1 MHIRRYTRSST
12 GEWHRGW
19 LWDKSRWRVAFL
31 LGALALILG
40 GCSSRFLY
48 DKLDSLIVWRVQ
60 SYVSLTAAQKSNLKA
75 DLQEHLYRIRINEM
89 PRAAALIEQSVRQ
102 LESGPVTVAMMNAR
116 YGEAQQLYDGLMLGI
131 VPLAER
137 FLRSLSED
145 QISEYFANI
154 DELNDE
160 MYEDYSG
167 RTPEVREENRNRSAL
182 KMAQKFFGKLTD
194 EQEVLITGTLAR
206 MEDAS
211 EEWIDYQRLWQQRFR
226 ELIQER
232 PVADIYR
239 ARLTDLFVYPRNL
252 HSAEYR
258 ARVDGNR
265 AILNGMLEELFA
277 SLSDSQRQRAV
288 KKLNGYAELL
298 RELAE
303 AE

>member
-1 MHIRRYTRSST
+1 MHIRRHTRSST
-12 GEWHRGW
+12 VGWHRGW
-19 LWDKSRWRVAFL
+19 LWDKSPWRVALL

-48 DKLDSLIVWRVQ
+48 NKLDSLIVWRVQ
-60 SYVSLTAAQKSNLKA
+60 SYVSLTADQKRDLKA
-75 DLQEHLYRIRINEM
+75 DIQAHLDHVRVYEM
-89 PRAAALIEQSVRQ
+89 PRAATLIEQSVQQ
-102 LESGPVTVAMMNAR
+102 LESGPVTVAMMDAR
-116 YGEAQQLYDGLMLGI
+116 YREALQVYDGLMLGI
-131 VPLAER
+131 VPLSER

-145 QISEYFANI
+145 QISEYFVSI

-167 RTPEVREENRNRSAL
+167 RTPEAREENRNRSAL
-182 KMAQKFFGKLTD
+182 KTAQKFFGKLSD
-194 EQEVLITGTLAR
+194 EQEALITGALAR

-232 PVADIYR
+232 PVADVYR

-265 AILNGMLEELFA
+265 VILTAMLEELFT
-277 SLSDSQRQRAV
+277 SLSDSQRKRAV

>member
-1 MHIRRYTRSST
+1 
-12 GEWHRGW
+12 
-19 LWDKSRWRVAFL
+19 L

-48 DKLDSLIVWRVQ
+48 NKLDSLIVWRVQ
-60 SYVSLTAAQKSNLKA
+60 SYVSLTAEQKRDLKT
-75 DLQEHLYRIRINEM
+75 DLQAHLDRIRLDEM
-89 PRAAALIEQSVRQ
+89 PRAVALLEQSARQ
-102 LESGPVTVAMMNAR
+102 LESGPVTVAMMDAR
-116 YGEAQQLYDGLMLGI
+116 YREAQQVYDGLMLGI

-160 MYEDYSG
+160 MYDDYSG
-167 RTPEVREENRNRSAL
+167 RTPDVREENRNRSAL
-182 KMAQKFFGKLTD
+182 KMAKKFFGELSD
-194 EQEVLITGTLAR
+194 EQQQLITGTLAG

-211 EEWIDYQRLWQQRFR
+211 EEWIDYQRLWQQHFR
-226 ELIQER
+226 ELMQER

-265 AILNGMLEELFA
+265 VILNGMLEELFA

-288 KKLNGYAELL
+288 KKLNGYADLL